1 MPGKAGS
8 RSGSP
13 KKTAGKKGK
22 KKGKKRAT
30 GPTGPPKEPLT
41 HTEIVDA
48 YYVCHNAAHFLTYT
62 GFVKADTKKGKK
74 KGRKGKKKK

>member
-1 MPGKAGS
+1 MPGKAKGRGS
-8 RSGSP
+8 SP
-13 KKTAGKKGK
+13 KKRGAKKGK
-22 KKGKKRAT
+22 RKAKKAA
-30 GPTGPPKEPLT
+30 GPSGPPKEPLT

-62 GFVKADTKKGKK
+62 GFVKPEGKKAK